1 MQNLDKYTYLLTK
14 NRDFQK
20 LFYAKLITF
29 SGDWFLVVPL
39 LGIVYELTNNAL
51 LTSTVL
57 IVQSAPMVLF
67 SSFGG
72 YLADKYDRRVILTI
86 SEFLSALAVLLV
98 MYAVSTENV
107 FYILSSYFMLLLVN
121 VAYMP
126 TSDAALPNIVKR
138 ELLPEAN
145 VLFFST
151 WGIAAGLGAGLGG
164 LLSSILTRNQLF
176 TINFLSFVISAFLIF
191 LIKTNLSEDRNKET
205 TFENTKLSDG
215 LNFARNNKNV
225 LYLVITKGTF
235 GISAAGLLAL
245 FTILSVDVYSTGDYG
260 SGLMWGARGVGAFVG
275 PLLFRYFYGSSD
287 GKLLSTIGP
296 GIMIWGIFYFLIPFS
311 ASLYLTVF
319 LLIIAHCGGGA
330 QWAFSSY
337 GLQILTPDKLR
348 GRIAG
353 IDYTFYFSMYTISN
367 LLIGYLATKYDIL
380 LLFRYFPMLGFLF
393 GFIWYLQTR
402 QFWRELNR

>member
-1 MQNLDKYTYLLTK
+1 MQNLDKYSYLLTK

-39 LGIVYELTNNAL
+39 LGLVYELTNNAL
-51 LTSTVL
+51 ITSTVL

-72 YLADKYDRRVILTI
+72 YLADKYDRRLILTI

-164 LLSSILTRNQLF
+164 FLSSILTRNQLF
-176 TINFLSFVISAFLIF
+176 TINFLSFVFSAILIF
-191 LIKTNLSEDRNKET
+191 LIKTNLTEDRNKKTAYEK
-205 TFENTKLSDG
+205 TKLSDG
-215 LNFARNNKNV
+215 LNFAKNNKNAV
-225 LYLVITKGTF
+225 SYTHLTLPTK
-235 GISAAGLLAL
+235 A
-245 FTILSVDVYSTGDYG
+245 
-260 SGLMWGARGVGAFVG
+260 
-275 PLLFRYFYGSSD
+275 
-287 GKLLSTIGP
+287 
-296 GIMIWGIFYFLIPFS
+296 
-311 ASLYLTVF
+311 
-319 LLIIAHCGGGA
+319 
-330 QWAFSSY
+330 
-337 GLQILTPDKLR
+337 
-348 GRIAG
+348 
-353 IDYTFYFSMYTISN
+353 
-367 LLIGYLATKYDIL
+367 
-380 LLFRYFPMLGFLF
+380 
-393 GFIWYLQTR
+393 
-402 QFWRELNR
+402 

>member
-72 YLADKYDRRVILTI
+72 YLADRYDRRLILTI
-86 SEFLSALAVLLV
+86 SEFLSALGVLLV

-138 ELLPEAN
+138 EFLPEAN

-176 TINFLSFVISAFLIF
+176 TINF
-191 LIKTNLSEDRNKET
+191 
-205 TFENTKLSDG
+205 
-215 LNFARNNKNV
+215 
-225 LYLVITKGTF
+225 
-235 GISAAGLLAL
+235 
-245 FTILSVDVYSTGDYG
+245 
-260 SGLMWGARGVGAFVG
+260 
-275 PLLFRYFYGSSD
+275 
-287 GKLLSTIGP
+287 
-296 GIMIWGIFYFLIPFS
+296 
-311 ASLYLTVF
+311 
-319 LLIIAHCGGGA
+319 
-330 QWAFSSY
+330 
-337 GLQILTPDKLR
+337 
-348 GRIAG
+348 
-353 IDYTFYFSMYTISN
+353 
-367 LLIGYLATKYDIL
+367 
-380 LLFRYFPMLGFLF
+380 
-393 GFIWYLQTR
+393 
-402 QFWRELNR
+402 

>member
-1 MQNLDKYTYLLTK
+1 MQNLDKYSYLLTK

-39 LGIVYELTNNAL
+39 LGLVYELTNNAL
-51 LTSTVL
+51 ITSTVL

-72 YLADKYDRRVILTI
+72 YLADKYDRRLILTI

-164 LLSSILTRNQLF
+164 FLSSILSRNQLF
-176 TINFLSFVISAFLIF
+176 TINFLSFVISAILIF
-191 LIKTNLSEDRNKET
+191 LIKTNLTEDRNKKTAYEK
-205 TFENTKLSDG
+205 TKLSDG
-215 LNFARNNKNV
+215 LNFAKKIKNV
-225 LYLVITKGTF
+225 LYLVITKGRF
-235 GISAAGLLAL
+235 
-245 FTILSVDVYSTGDYG
+245 
-260 SGLMWGARGVGAFVG
+260 
-275 PLLFRYFYGSSD
+275 
-287 GKLLSTIGP
+287 
-296 GIMIWGIFYFLIPFS
+296 
-311 ASLYLTVF
+311 
-319 LLIIAHCGGGA
+319 
-330 QWAFSSY
+330 
-337 GLQILTPDKLR
+337 
-348 GRIAG
+348 
-353 IDYTFYFSMYTISN
+353 
-367 LLIGYLATKYDIL
+367 
-380 LLFRYFPMLGFLF
+380 
-393 GFIWYLQTR
+393 
-402 QFWRELNR
+402 